1 MVDIKHN
8 AMKTIKEILSVT
20 IPIFTILLF
29 ASFSIDS
36 NNQTPMNNNP
46 IDETI
51 QLPEPLLTSEVS
63 VEEALLNRRSIR
75 EFKTDALSLN
85 EVSQILW
92 AAYGINEPRSNP
104 SFLRGGLRTAPSA
117 GALFPLD
124 IYLVCGKVAGLPA
137 GIYKYISA
145 NHSLEL
151 VSEGDVREDL
161 GKAALEQDF
170 IEVAPISLVYVAIFN
185 RTTQKYGERGR
196 ERYVCID
203 LGHSA
208 QNVYLQAYALNLG
221 TCAVGAFTDK
231 MVSMVMLLTDREEPL
246 YIMPVGKY

>member
-1 MVDIKHN
+1 
-8 AMKTIKEILSVT
+8 MKTIKSILSSS
-20 IPIFTILLF
+20 ISIFVIIIF
-29 ASFSIDS
+29 SSFSNLPNIHENMNEEPNLQSEQLIHLPDPALAS
-36 NNQTPMNNNP
+36 N
-46 IDETI
+46 I
-51 QLPEPLLTSEVS
+51 S
-63 VEEALLNRRSIR
+63 VEEALQNRRSVR
-75 EFKTDALSLN
+75 EFKTD

-104 SFLRGGLRTAPSA
+104 AFLRGGLRTAPSA
-117 GALFPLD
+117 GALYPLD
-124 IYLVCGKVAGLPA
+124 IYLVCGNVTGLLP
-137 GIYKYISA
+137 GIYKYISED
-145 NHSLEL
+145 HSLEL
-151 VSEGDVREDL
+151 VSEGDVRKDL

-185 RTTQKYGERGR
+185 RTTQKYGDRGR
-196 ERYVCID
+196 ERYVCMD

-221 TCAVGAFTDK
+221 TCAMGAFTDK